1 MKRQA
6 LEQAQE
12 NRVFS
17 AEDSIKRLRRQGREA
32 ISEWFGTPRQKVMG
46 IALLLV
52 LFLLLWRVVRSVL
65 ADRRL
70 PAGSRRDRA
79 ENFSG
84 GAGRVTGQPAVERYA
99 SMPAGRRPATGR
111 RARGKGKQR
120 ARSGAQ
126 PKGKGQPRRRWWRKP
141 GRWLVLLEVLAVLF
155 VLVTGTGAWV
165 SLQDLNETY
174 RSLHR
179 AGPQLLPTLGAAANP
194 DLAAVARVHPGAPE
208 APVDF
213 LPAAGAMAA
222 PALPTPPPTI
232 TPASPAAPAAGDAV
246 AKVEPAPVPDYA
258 RHIKIPAIGVD
269 SPVFPSDEPL
279 ALKLGV
285 AQFGYV
291 TGPGQ
296 PGNLVLA
303 AHNDSYGEIFRYLED
318 LEQGDEVT
326 LFGKHSSYRYRVR
339 ETRIVNP
346 EDVWVTLPTP
356 RSTIT
361 LITCYPYLIDTHR
374 LVVFAEL
381 EQ

>member
-1 MKRQA
+1 MKRNVLGQA
-6 LEQAQE
+6 RGNPVNNAD
-12 NRVFS
+12 VS
-17 AEDSIKRLRRQGREA
+17 TKRWQRQGRQI
-32 ISEWFGTPRQKVMG
+32 ISEWFGTPRHKVMG
-46 IALLLV
+46 IALLML

-70 PAGSRRDRA
+70 PAGSSQDPA
-79 ENFSG
+79 EGLAG
-84 GAGRVTGQPAVERYA
+84 GAGRVTGQPAVERQA
-99 SMPAGRRPATGR
+99 SIPAGRRPA
-111 RARGKGKQR
+111 AGKRTMGNQR
-120 ARSGAQ
+120 ARTAPR
-126 PKGKGQPRRRWWRKP
+126 PKGKMQPQRRWWRKP
-141 GRWLVLLEVLAVLF
+141 GRWLVLLEVLAVIF
-155 VLVTGTGAWV
+155 VLVTGTAAWV

-194 DLAAVARVHPGAPE
+194 DLAAVARVRPGAPE

-232 TPASPAAPAAGDAV
+232 TPASPAAPATGDAV
-246 AKVEPAPVPDYA
+246 AEVEPTPVPDYA
-258 RHIKIPAIGVD
+258 RHIRIPAIDVD

-291 TGPGQ
+291 TEPGQ

-303 AHNDSYGEIFRYLED
+303 AHNDSYGEIFRHLED

-339 ETRIVNP
+339 EKRIVNP

-381 EQ
+381 EE